1 MDLAQDGLSNQE
13 RKILMRCLFAWPC
26 IPAILLGLWLSLPV
40 SAAGCPL
47 PGQWLA
53 PGGEPL
59 ESAKLMQ
66 ELAQQ
71 DVVLLGE
78 QHDRMDHHR
87 WQLHMLA
94 GLHALRPELVIGLE
108 MLPREAQ
115 PALDA
120 WVAGEFDEPAF
131 LDASEWYKAWGFDP
145 ELYLPI
151 LHFARLHQV
160 PLKALNVTPEL
171 RGRLVEEGWEAM
183 AVEERF
189 GITAPAAALPA
200 YREQLA
206 AIHAEH
212 PMGSMG
218 ESEAGLER
226 FIAAQLVWDRA
237 MATGLAQATHENE
250 LVVGLMGQGHLQYGH
265 GVPYQLD
272 DLGVEAHAT
281 LLPWDV
287 TGPECEPPPDGLARA
302 LFVLGETPAP
312 IHPRAQLGVYLQPDE
327 QGVAVH
333 EVMQDSVAQAAGL
346 EAGDII
352 QRAAGKSLVR
362 TDELVRIVQRQP
374 PGTLLPLDILR
385 DGHEREVLVRFPASP
400 EG

>member
-1 MDLAQDGLSNQE
+1 
-13 RKILMRCLFAWPC
+13 MRCLFAWPC
-26 IPAILLGLWLSLPV
+26 MPAILLGLLLSLPV
-40 SAAGCPL
+40 SAASCPL

-53 PGGEPL
+53 PGGETL
-59 ESAKLMQ
+59 QSTILMK

-71 DVVLLGE
+71 DVLLLGE
-78 QHDRMDHHR
+78 QHDRVDHHR

-94 GLHALRPELVIGLE
+94 GLHVLRPELVIGLE

-120 WVAGEFDEPAF
+120 WVAGELDEQAF
-131 LDASEWYKAWGFDP
+131 LDASGWYRAWGFDP

-171 RGRLVEEGWEAM
+171 RGRLVEEGWEAV

-189 GITAPAAALPA
+189 GITAPAAALPD

-206 AIHAEH
+206 AIYAEH
-212 PMGSMG
+212 PMGSMD
-218 ESEAGLER
+218 ESEASLER

-237 MATGLAQATHENE
+237 MAVGLAQATHDNA

-265 GVPYQLD
+265 GVPHQLD

-287 TGPECEPPPDGLARA
+287 AGPECTPPPDGLARA
-302 LFVLGETPAP
+302 LFALGETPAP
-312 IHPRAQLGVYLQPDE
+312 VRPQVQLGVYLQPDE
-327 QGVAVH
+327 QGVFVH

-352 QRAAGKSLVR
+352 QRAAGKSLSR
-362 TDELVRIVQRQP
+362 TDELVRLVQQQP

-385 DGHEREVLVRFPASP
+385 DGLQREVLVRFPALS
-400 EG
+400 GS

>member
-1 MDLAQDGLSNQE
+1 M
-13 RKILMRCLFAWPC
+13 MRCSFAWSC
-26 IPAILLGLWLSLPV
+26 IPAILLGVLLSLPV
-40 SAAGCPL
+40 SAASCPL

-59 ESAKLMQ
+59 ESTVLMK

-87 WQLHMLA
+87 WQLHVIA

-115 PALDA
+115 PELDA
-120 WVAGEFDEPAF
+120 WVAGELDEQAF
-131 LDASEWYKAWGFDP
+131 LDASGWYRVWGFDP

-151 LHFARLHQV
+151 LHFARLHRV

-171 RGRLVEEGWEAM
+171 RGRLVEEGWEAV

-189 GITAPAAALPA
+189 GITAPAAALPD

-206 AIHAEH
+206 AIYAEH
-212 PMGSMG
+212 PMGNMD
-218 ESEAGLER
+218 ESEASLER

-237 MATGLAQATHENE
+237 MAVGLAQATHDNA

-287 TGPECEPPPDGLARA
+287 TGSECESPPDGLARA
-302 LFVLGETPAP
+302 LFALGEMPAP
-312 IHPRAQLGVYLQPDE
+312 IHPPVQLGVYLQAGE
-327 QGVAVH
+327 QGVVVH
-333 EVMQDSVAQAAGL
+333 EVMQGSVAQAAGL
-346 EAGDII
+346 KAGDII
-352 QRAAGKSLVR
+352 QRAAGKPLSR
-362 TDELVRIVQRQP
+362 TDELVRLVQRQP

-385 DGHEREVLVRFPASP
+385 DGQQREVLVRFPASP
-400 EG
+400 GVENARQRPHRYN

>member
-1 MDLAQDGLSNQE
+1 MRLLPHLPAALFGLLLA
-13 RKILMRCLFAWPC
+13 
-26 IPAILLGLWLSLPV
+26 LPV
-40 SAAGCPL
+40 HAESCPA
-47 PGQWLA
+47 PGQWMA
-53 PGGEPL
+53 PGGEQL
-59 ESAKLMQ
+59 ESTALMS

-87 WQLHMLA
+87 WQLHVIA
-94 GLHALRPELVIGLE
+94 GLHALRPELIIGLE

-120 WVAGEFDEPAF
+120 WAAGELDEQRF
-131 LDASEWYKAWGFDP
+131 LEASEWHRAWGFDP
-145 ELYLPI
+145 ALYLPI

-171 RGRLVEEGWEAM
+171 RGRLVEEGWETV

-212 PMGSMG
+212 PMGSIG
-218 ESEAGLER
+218 ESEVSLER

-237 MATGLAQATHENE
+237 MAAGLAQATYENE

-287 TGPECEPPPDGLARA
+287 TGPECESPPDGLARA
-302 LFVLGETPAP
+302 LFALDETPASVRP
-312 IHPRAQLGVYLQPDE
+312 PVQLGVYLQPDE

-333 EVMQDSVAQAAGL
+333 AIMQDSVAQAAGL

-352 QRAAGKSLVR
+352 QRAAGKSLTR
-362 TDELVRIVQRQP
+362 TDELVRLVQRQI

-385 DGHEREVLVRFPASP
+385 NGQEQEVLVRFPAAP
-400 EG
+400 GG

>member
-1 MDLAQDGLSNQE
+1 
-13 RKILMRCLFAWPC
+13 MRCLFAWPC
-26 IPAILLGLWLSLPV
+26 MPAILLGLLLSLPV
-40 SAAGCPL
+40 SAASCPL

-59 ESAKLMQ
+59 ESTQLMR

-78 QHDRMDHHR
+78 RHDRMDHHR
-87 WQLHMLA
+87 WQLHVLA
-94 GLHALRPELVIGLE
+94 GLYALRPELVIGLE

-120 WVAGEFDEPAF
+120 WVMGELDEQAF
-131 LDASEWYKAWGFDP
+131 LDASGWYRAWGFDP

-171 RGRLVEEGWEAM
+171 RGRLVEEGWEAV
-183 AVEERF
+183 AAEERF
-189 GITAPAAALPA
+189 GITAPAAALSD
-200 YREQLA
+200 YRKKLT
-206 AIHAEH
+206 AIYAEH
-212 PMGSMG
+212 PMASMG
-218 ESEAGLER
+218 ESEASLER

-237 MATGLAQATHENE
+237 MAAGLAQATHENA

-272 DLGVEAHAT
+272 DLGVAAQAT

-287 TGPECEPPPDGLARA
+287 TGPECESPPDGLARA
-302 LFVLGETPAP
+302 LFALGEMPAP
-312 IHPRAQLGVYLQPDE
+312 IHPPVQLGVYLQAGE
-327 QGVAVH
+327 QGVVVH

-352 QRAAGKSLVR
+352 QRAAGKSLTR
-362 TDELVRIVQRQP
+362 TDELVRLVQRQP
-374 PGTLLPLDILR
+374 PGTLLPLEILR
-385 DGHEREVLVRFPASP
+385 DGQQREVLVRFPASP
-400 EG
+400 GG

>member
-1 MDLAQDGLSNQE
+1 MRLLS
-13 RKILMRCLFAWPC
+13 AWPYLS
-26 IPAILLGLWLSLPV
+26 ALLFGWLLTLPV
-40 SAAGCPL
+40 HAESCPA

-59 ESAKLMQ
+59 ESRLLMS

-87 WQLHMLA
+87 WQLHVIA

-120 WVAGEFDEPAF
+120 WVAGEFDEHAF
-131 LDASEWYKAWGFDP
+131 LDASGWYRAWGFDP
-145 ELYLPI
+145 ALYLPI

-160 PLKALNVTPEL
+160 PLQALNVTPEL
-171 RGRLVEEGWEAM
+171 RGRLVEEGWEVVM
-183 AVEERF
+183 AEERF
-189 GITAPAAALPA
+189 GITAPATALPD
-200 YREQLA
+200 YRERLA

-212 PMGSMG
+212 PMGSEG
-218 ESEAGLER
+218 ESGASLER
-226 FIAAQLVWDRA
+226 FIAAQLVWDRV
-237 MATGLAQATHENE
+237 MAAGLAQAAYKNE

-265 GVPYQLD
+265 GVPHQLD

-302 LFVLGETPAP
+302 LFALGETPAP
-312 IHPRAQLGVYLQPDE
+312 MRPPVQLGVYLQPDE
-327 QGVAVH
+327 QGVVVH
-333 EVMQDSVAQAAGL
+333 EILQGSIAEAAGL
-346 EAGDII
+346 EAGDVIL
-352 QRAAGKSLVR
+352 RAAGTPLTR
-362 TDELVRIVQRQP
+362 TDELVRLVQWQP
-374 PGTLLPLDILR
+374 RGTLLPLNILR
-385 DGHEREVLVRFPASP
+385 DGERQEVLVRFPAPS
-400 EG
+400 GG

>member
-1 MDLAQDGLSNQE
+1 MRLLS
-13 RKILMRCLFAWPC
+13 AWPHLS
-26 IPAILLGLWLSLPV
+26 ALLFGWLLTLPV
-40 SAAGCPL
+40 HAASCPA

-59 ESAKLMQ
+59 ESTMLMQ
-66 ELAQQ
+66 ELAQR

-87 WQLHMLA
+87 WQLHVIA
-94 GLHALRPELVIGLE
+94 GLHALRPELIIGLE

-120 WVAGEFDEPAF
+120 WVAGEFDEQAF
-131 LDASEWYKAWGFDP
+131 LDASGWYRVWGFDP

-171 RGRLVEEGWEAM
+171 RGRLVEEGWEAV

-189 GITAPAAALPA
+189 GITAPAAALPD

-206 AIHAEH
+206 AIYAEH
-212 PMGSMG
+212 PMGNMD
-218 ESEAGLER
+218 ESEASLER

-237 MATGLAQATHENE
+237 MAAGLVQATHENA
-250 LVVGLMGQGHLQYGH
+250 LVVGLIGQGHLQYGH

-272 DLGVEAHAT
+272 ALGVAAQAT

-302 LFVLGETPAP
+302 LFALGEMPAP
-312 IHPRAQLGVYLQPDE
+312 VRPPVQLGVYLQPDE
-327 QGVAVH
+327 QGVVVH

-352 QRAAGKSLVR
+352 QRAAGKALTR
-362 TDELVRIVQRQP
+362 TDELVRLVQRQP

-385 DGHEREVLVRFPASP
+385 DGHQREVLVRFPAAP
-400 EG
+400 GG